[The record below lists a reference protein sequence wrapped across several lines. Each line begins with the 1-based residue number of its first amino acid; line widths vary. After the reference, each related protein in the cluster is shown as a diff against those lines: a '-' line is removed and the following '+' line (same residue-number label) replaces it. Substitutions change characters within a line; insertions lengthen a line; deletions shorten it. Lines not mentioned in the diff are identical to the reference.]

1 MNKFN
6 QTWYVYSFFDKL
18 LAYVKRLKQIIKNEL
33 ISIDGTK
40 EIASYVASF
49 DDIVQKQNHSYDA
62 FMHNPVNVYNLVRH
76 VGIGWPVVEKVLDV
90 S

>member
-1 MNKFN
+1 MVRISISNKF
-6 QTWYVYSFFDKL
+6 

-33 ISIDGTK
+33 MSIDGTK
-40 EIASYVASF
+40 EIAFYVATF
-49 DDIVQKQNHSYDA
+49 EDIVQKQNHSHDT